1 MSFYQ
6 RYWDLIKQ
14 DLSPFFDEVDKA
26 IMDLSRINYA
36 YIYLIPKK
44 QDSRLVKDYMMICL
58 ANGIMKIFTKVLSM
72 RLSTYLDS
80 LIVQTQSTFIKE
92 RQINDSFR
100 CASEIV
106 HNYNENKDRGL
117 IYKLDYEKV
126 FDNIN

>member
-44 QDSRLVKDYMMICL
+44 QDNRLVKDYMMICL
-58 ANGIMKIFTKVLSM
+58 ANGIMKIFIKVLDR
-72 RLSTYLDS
+72 RLSIHLDS
-80 LIVQTQSTFIKE
+80 LIAQTQSMFIKG
-92 RQINDSFR
+92 RQINDSFL

-106 HNYNENKDRGL
+106 YNYNKTKDRGL
-117 IYKLDYEKV
+117 IYKLDYE
-126 FDNIN
+126 